1 MPEYSGKPTS
11 NWQDGRLSPGR
22 ESLAQVTAGRAVT
35 VVKAARS
42 EGALTFSDLLDVVLQ
57 PGYRLACGMLQDP
70 QAAEDAVQEAAL
82 KAWRK
87 LSQLR
92 DRDAARPWFLSI
104 VANECRSIRRSR
116 WWSVM
121 KWADSERAADASPD
135 ALLIGLD
142 VRRAL
147 RTLDRRTRLVLV
159 LHWYLDLPLEEI
171 ALITGG
177 SVHAVESRLYRGL
190 KQLRRRMEAFDA
202 D

>member
-1 MPEYSGKPTS
+1 MTVGKEARTATA
-11 NWQDGRLSPGR
+11 LS
-22 ESLAQVTAGRAVT
+22 L
-35 VVKAARS
+35 
-42 EGALTFSDLLDVVLQ
+42 SDLLEIGLQ

-87 LSQLR
+87 LGQLR
-92 DRDAARPWFLSI
+92 DREAARTWFLSI

-116 WWSVM
+116 WWSVT
-121 KWADSERAADASPD
+121 KGAESELAVSTSSDSVVR
-135 ALLIGLD
+135 GLD

-147 RTLDRRTRLVLV
+147 RGLDRRTRLVLV

-171 ALITGG
+171 AQITGS

-190 KQLRRRMEAFDA
+190 KLLRRRLEALDA